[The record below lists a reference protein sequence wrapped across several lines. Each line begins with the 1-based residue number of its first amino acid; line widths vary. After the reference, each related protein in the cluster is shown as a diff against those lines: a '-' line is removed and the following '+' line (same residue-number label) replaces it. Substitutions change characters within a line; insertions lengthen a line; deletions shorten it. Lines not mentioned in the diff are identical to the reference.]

1 MNTIKQSVQS
11 NKFCVKY
18 TRNNINISV
27 ENRSERKTLIE
38 QLKANKTAF
47 HTYSDVDEKTH
58 AFVIRGLA
66 EDVTAE
72 ELEQHLIAVHNIPG
86 VKCHKMAFNNKETY
100 HYQAKTL
107 FLMVTNTEVTLK
119 KLTNIRYILHTR
131 VYFERRRN
139 TRRISQCHTCQRWG
153 HATSNCHATIICM
166 HCAEKHSKRVP

>member
-1 MNTIKQSVQS
+1 MTRWQWTNRERTAPPRSDHRPPIVIHGSCNSHKNLVNTIKQSVQS

-86 VKCHKMAFNNKETY
+86 VKCHKMAFNNKET
-100 HYQAKTL
+100 
-107 FLMVTNTEVTLK
+107 
-119 KLTNIRYILHTR
+119 
-131 VYFERRRN
+131 
-139 TRRISQCHTCQRWG
+139 
-153 HATSNCHATIICM
+153 
-166 HCAEKHSKRVP
+166 